1 MALVLTVYSFFSD
14 ILSPY
19 PANWKQKKKW
29 WAKGPQEADRE
40 IKGHPEEHPYLGL
53 LFL

>member
-19 PANWKQKKKW
+19 PANWKQKEND
-29 WAKGPQEADRE
+29 GQRGRE
-40 IKGHPEEHPYLGL
+40 KQMGKSTDKLRSF
-53 LFL
+53 LFLQ